1 MERKYYLRGVGIGII
16 VTAIIMGIALS
27 GNKSMTDKEIIA
39 RAKELGMIEDTVLSD
54 SVEEETDSEE
64 KTAANTVSPE
74 DQSKIDQILADADSA
89 GMEQDK
95 SNVQSNDAGTD
106 HNVPDDTVTGSPE
119 ADNVITG
126 SNAVGNAV
134 TDSVGAGGNTADKT
148 NTMNDSQGID
158 AESETGEDS
167 DGKTPDKPGAAENN
181 KDKAGVAEDNE
192 EDEDDNEA
200 IVSSAVKTIT
210 VVSGDGSYSVAKKL
224 ENAGIITSASNYDA
238 YLCEHGYD
246 KKLQTGTFSI
256 PADASDEQ
264 IARIVTRTER

>member
-1 MERKYYLRGVGIGII
+1 MRGLGIGIV
-16 VTAIIMGIALS
+16 VTAIIMGIVLS
-27 GNKSMTDKEIIA
+27 GNKSMTDKEVIA

-54 SVEEETDSEE
+54 SVEEETDSKE
-64 KTAANTVSPE
+64 KTAENTVSPK

-95 SNVQSNDAGTD
+95 SNVQDNASGTGQNAAGD
-106 HNVPDDTVTGSPE
+106 IVTGDP
-119 ADNVITG
+119 N
-126 SNAVGNAV
+126 GNAV
-134 TDSVGAGGNTADKT
+134 TDSNAAENAVTDSIGADGGNTADKPDT
-148 NTMNDSQGID
+148 TNDSQGID
-158 AESETGEDS
+158 AESEAGEDS
-167 DGKTPDKPGAAENN
+167 DGKTPDKKDNVGNKKNKADAA
-181 KDKAGVAEDNE
+181 GDNE

-264 IARIVTRTER
+264 IARIVTRTE

>member
-1 MERKYYLRGVGIGII
+1 MERKYYLRGVGIGIV

-54 SVEEETDSEE
+54 TAEDEPGSEGET
-64 KTAANTVSPE
+64 AGNTVSPE
-74 DQSKIDQILADADSA
+74 EQDKIDRILADADSA

-95 SNVQSNDAGTD
+95 SSVQDNASGTD
-106 HNVPDDTVTGSPE
+106 NSAAGDIVTGNPE
-119 ADNVITG
+119 ADKP
-126 SNAVGNAV
+126 
-134 TDSVGAGGNTADKT
+134 DTA
-148 NTMNDSQGID
+148 NDSQGVD
-158 AESETGEDS
+158 AESEAGEDS
-167 DGKTPDKPGAAENN
+167 KEGTPDKKDTAENN
-181 KDKAGVAEDNE
+181 KDKADAAGDK
-192 EDEDDNEA
+192 EDENDNEA

-264 IARIVTRTER
+264 IARIVTRTE

>member
-1 MERKYYLRGVGIGII
+1 MRGVGIGII

-54 SVEEETDSEE
+54 SAEEETDSKE
-64 KTAANTVSPE
+64 TAENTVSPE
-74 DQSKIDQILADADSA
+74 DQSKIDQILADADST

-95 SNVQSNDAGTD
+95 SNVQGNASGTD
-106 HNVPDDTVTGSPE
+106 HNVPDNTVTGSPE

-134 TDSVGAGGNTADKT
+134 TDSVGADGGNVADKP

-158 AESETGEDS
+158 AESEAGENS
-167 DGKTPDKPGAAENN
+167 DGKTPDKEGAAEDN
-181 KDKAGVAEDNE
+181 KNKADAAGDNE
-192 EDEDDNEA
+192 EDEDDNKA

-246 KKLQTGTFSI
+246 KRLQTGTFSI

-264 IARIVTRTER
+264 IARIVTRTEQ

>member
-1 MERKYYLRGVGIGII
+1 MRGLGIGMV
-16 VTAIIMGIALS
+16 VTAIIMGIVLS
-27 GNKSMTDKEIIA
+27 GNKSMTDQEVIA

-54 SVEEETDSEE
+54 SVEEETDSKEQ
-64 KTAANTVSPE
+64 TAENTVSPE

-95 SNVQSNDAGTD
+95 SNIQDNASETNQNAAGD
-106 HNVPDDTVTGSPE
+106 I
-119 ADNVITG
+119 ITG
-126 SNAVGNAV
+126 SNAGENAV
-134 TDSVGAGGNTADKT
+134 TDSIGANGGNVADKPDT
-148 NTMNDSQGID
+148 TSDSQGID
-158 AESETGEDS
+158 AESEAGEDS
-167 DGKTPDKPGAAENN
+167 DGKTPDKKDTVGNKKNKADAA
-181 KDKAGVAEDNE
+181 GDNG
-192 EDEDDNEA
+192 EDEDDNKA

-264 IARIVTRTER
+264 IARIVTRTE

>member
-1 MERKYYLRGVGIGII
+1 MRGLGIGIV
-16 VTAIIMGIALS
+16 VTAIIMGIVLS
-27 GNKSMTDKEIIA
+27 GDKSMTDKEIIA

-54 SVEEETDSEE
+54 TAEEETDPEE
-64 KTAANTVSPE
+64 QTAENTVSPK
-74 DQSKIDQILADADSA
+74 DQSKIDQILADADPA

-95 SNVQSNDAGTD
+95 SSVQDNAPETD
-106 HNVPDDTVTGSPE
+106 HNASGDIVTGNTE
-119 ADNVITG
+119 A
-126 SNAVGNAV
+126 GNAV
-134 TDSVGAGGNTADKT
+134 TDSTKPDSGNTADKI

-158 AESETGEDS
+158 AETEAGEDS
-167 DGKTPDKPGAAENN
+167 AGKTPDKTDAAEENKDREDAAENH
-181 KDKAGVAEDNE
+181 E

-264 IARIVTRTER
+264 IARIVTRTEQ

>member
-1 MERKYYLRGVGIGII
+1 MRGLGIGIV
-16 VTAIIMGIALS
+16 VTAIIMGIVLS

-54 SVEEETDSEE
+54 SMEEETDSEE
-64 KTAANTVSPE
+64 KTAENTVSPK
-74 DQSKIDQILADADSA
+74 DQSKIDQIPADADSA

-95 SNVQSNDAGTD
+95 SSAQVNASGTD
-106 HNVPDDTVTGSPE
+106 HNAPGDMVTGSSE

-134 TDSVGAGGNTADKT
+134 TDSIGADDGNAADKPD
-148 NTMNDSQGID
+148 TMNDSQGID
-158 AESETGEDS
+158 AESEAGEDS
-167 DGKTPDKPGAAENN
+167 DGKAPDEKDTVGNKKNKADAA
-181 KDKAGVAEDNE
+181 GDNE
-192 EDEDDNEA
+192 EDEDDNKT

-264 IARIVTRTER
+264 IARIVTRTEQ

>member
-1 MERKYYLRGVGIGII
+1 MRGVGIGII

-54 SVEEETDSEE
+54 SVEEETDSKE
-64 KTAANTVSPE
+64 TAENTVSPE
-74 DQSKIDQILADADSA
+74 DQSKIDKILADADSA

-95 SNVQSNDAGTD
+95 SNVQDNASETDQNAAGD
-106 HNVPDDTVTGSPE
+106 IVTGSPE
-119 ADNVITG
+119 ADNVITD

-134 TDSVGAGGNTADKT
+134 TDSIGADGNVEDKPD
-148 NTMNDSQGID
+148 TMNDSQGID
-158 AESETGEDS
+158 AESEAGKDS
-167 DGKTPDKPGAAENN
+167 DGETPDEKDTVGNKKNRADAA
-181 KDKAGVAEDNE
+181 GDNE
-192 EDEDDNEA
+192 EDEDDNKA

-264 IARIVTRTER
+264 IARIVTRTEQ